1 MKKMANKGFSAL
13 ETVLIVVVIGLIGFI
28 GWYVYSQNHKKT
40 TTKTVTVQTKTIKQ
54 TEDPVAKQIVNLDK
68 APQASRPLIISIA
81 KDNIDQCN
89 KVEGPKTSPETKVI
103 IAQSNFVGLSIM
115 SCETGHQQYLA
126 LQNNTWKDIGGGQMG
141 LDCETIDKYNIVA
154 GSYIEGL
161 NEANNNCSYTDGR
174 TKPIPN

>member
-1 MKKMANKGFSAL
+1 MKKMNIKGFTTL
-13 ETVLIVVVIGLIGFI
+13 ETALIVIVVVLIGVV
-28 GWYVYSQNHKKT
+28 GWSVYGKKS
-40 TTKTVTVQTKTIKQ
+40 KTDDKKPDMQTKNMQKS
-54 TEDPVAKQIVNLDK
+54 EDPVAKQIINLDK
-68 APQASRPLIISIA
+68 APAASRPLIISIA
-81 KDNIDQCN
+81 KDNIEQCN

-161 NEANNNCSYTDGR
+161 NEANNSCSYTDGR